1 LSDVLF
7 EFAAK
12 MARRLLCL
20 GAVINHFFAQG
31 EIAMKKMILILLGL
45 MFVSTTVLS
54 VGCSHEGDD
63 DDSADDD
70 DDSAAM

>member
-1 LSDVLF
+1 
-7 EFAAK
+7 
-12 MARRLLCL
+12 
-20 GAVINHFFAQG
+20 
-31 EIAMKKMILILLGL
+31 MKKMILILLGL

>member
-1 LSDVLF
+1 
-7 EFAAK
+7 
-12 MARRLLCL
+12 MARPLLWC
-20 GAVINHFFAQG
+20 GHGNKHFFAQG

-54 VGCSHEGDD
+54 VGCSHGDD
-63 DDSADDD
+63 DDSAGDD